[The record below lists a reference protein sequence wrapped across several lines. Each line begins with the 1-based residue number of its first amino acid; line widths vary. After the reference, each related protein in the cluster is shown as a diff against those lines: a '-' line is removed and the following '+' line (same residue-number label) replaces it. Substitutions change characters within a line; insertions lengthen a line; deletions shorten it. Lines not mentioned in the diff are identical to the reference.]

1 MVELKDLS
9 AWNNVLTLK
18 AASKANWTVDSGVQ
32 LLSQMLLSLY
42 QVLNLSRQIDKAQS

>member
-1 MVELKDLS
+1 
-9 AWNNVLTLK
+9 VLTLK
-18 AASKANWTVDSGVQ
+18 TASKSTWNVDSGTQ